1 MKNNCFEN
9 RELSWLRFNARVL
22 EEAQCSATPLLERL
36 NFTAIFQNNL
46 DEFFRV
52 RVGKLLRDRAEDP
65 KQTDPLTDMT
75 PQKQLD
81 AVFDQVRAL
90 VPARDNAYHTVMGEL
105 RSHGLE
111 QVTMRSATVEE
122 QRILAD
128 WFKREIRP
136 LSMPVIIDKGKPFP
150 FLRDRVLYIVLRLES
165 KSGIR
170 MGILPVSDQSQ
181 RIIRLGSGSRFI
193 LAEDVV
199 LALAHTAFANSRVID
214 RTILRVTRSAS
225 ISPEDIGTLRTGDF
239 RTDMQIMLQE
249 RKRLPVV
256 RMELSE
262 TFYQPALEYL
272 CKKLDIKSQQVFYA
286 KAPLDLSFVYD
297 CNTLVSDPALRYDRM
312 VPQKSGMIDEHRMM
326 FTQIRRHDILLN
338 YPYES
343 IRPFLRLLDEA
354 ADDPAVTDISIT
366 LYRMARDSRVIAAL
380 CEAAGHGKKVT
391 ALTEL
396 RARFD
401 EEGNIEWS
409 KTLERAGVQV
419 LYGPQDYKVH
429 SKLLLITRKYRG
441 KTERFTQIG
450 TGNYNEKTAA
460 IYTDYCLM
468 TVNPQIG
475 EDAFQVF
482 EALRRNELPQPQKEL
497 LVAPFGLRTRVMQM
511 IDREIEAVNNGETGY
526 IGLRMNGLCDRS
538 IMKKL
543 VEASCAGV
551 RIELLVRGIC
561 SLIPRIPEKTE
572 HIEVR
577 SIVGR
582 YLEHARV
589 YIFGEEGRNGV
600 YIGSADFMPRNTK
613 KRVEI
618 CAPVLDS
625 GLKARICDEFRLQFD
640 DPVKARYRTAD
651 GEYHLPE
658 QGDPSQSSQELL
670 HKAAYR
676 RAGQSQTDEQAKKRR
691 KSHAGK
697 A

>member
-1 MKNNCFEN
+1 MKNSCFEN

-22 EEAQCSATPLLERL
+22 QEAQCTATPLLERL

-52 RVGKLLRDRAEDP
+52 RVGKLLRDRSEDA

-90 VPARDNAYHTVMGEL
+90 APARDTAYHAIMGEL
-105 RSHGLE
+105 RAYGME
-111 QVTMRSATVEE
+111 QITMRSATEEE
-122 QRILAD
+122 QRILAE

-136 LSMPVIIDKGKPFP
+136 LSMPVVIDKGKPFP

-170 MGILPVSDQSQ
+170 MGILPVSDQCQ
-181 RIIRLGSGSRFI
+181 RIIRLGSGGRFI

-199 LALAHTAFANSRVID
+199 LAFAHTAFANSRVID

-225 ISPEDIGTLRTGDF
+225 IAPEDIGALRTGDF

-262 TFYQPALEYL
+262 TFYQPALAYL
-272 CKKLDIKSQQVFYA
+272 CKKLDIKDQQVFYA

-297 CNTLVSDPALRYDRM
+297 CHTLAPDASLRYTRM

-419 LYGPQDYKVH
+419 IYGPSEYKVH

-460 IYTDYCLM
+460 LYTDYSLM
-468 TVNPQIG
+468 TANPQIG

-497 LVAPFGLRTRVMQM
+497 LVAPFGFRTRVMQM
-511 IDREIEAVNNGETGY
+511 IDREIEAVRDGKEGY
-526 IGLRMNGLCDRS
+526 IGLRMNGLCDRG

-561 SLIPRIPEKTE
+561 SLIPRVPEKTE
-572 HIEVR
+572 NIEVR

-589 YIFGEEGRNGV
+589 YIFGSEGRSTV

-618 CAPVLDS
+618 CAPVLDKE
-625 GLKARICDEFRLQFD
+625 LKKRICEEFRLQFD
-640 DPVKARYRTAD
+640 DPVKARYRTSD

-658 QGDPSQSSQELL
+658 NGDPSLSSQELL
-670 HKAAYR
+670 HLAAYR
-676 RAGQSQTDEQAKKRR
+676 RAGNSGTEERQ
-691 KSHAGK
+691 
-697 A
+697 

>member
-1 MKNNCFEN
+1 MASFSYKRCFMKKTCFEN

-22 EEAQCSATPLLERL
+22 DEAQCQSNPLLERL

-52 RVGKLLRDRAEDP
+52 RVGKLIQMQKDDP
-65 KQTDPLTDMT
+65 KQKDSLSKLT

-81 AVFDQVRAL
+81 AIFEQVRVLAP
-90 VPARDNAYHTVMGEL
+90 VRDAAYHNIMGEL
-105 RSHGLE
+105 RAHGLE
-111 QVTMRSATVEE
+111 QVNIRSATAEE
-122 QRILAD
+122 QRLLAD

-136 LSMPVIIDKGKPFP
+136 LTMPVIADKGKPFP
-150 FLRDRVLYIVLRLES
+150 FLRDRVLYVVLRLES

-170 MGILPVSDQSQ
+170 MGILPLSDQCR
-181 RIIRLGSGSRFI
+181 RIIRLGSGGRFI
-193 LAEDVV
+193 LAEDVI
-199 LALAHTAFANSRVID
+199 LALAHTAFANFRVID

-225 ISPEDIGTLRTGDF
+225 ISPEDIGMLRTGDF

-272 CKKLDIKSQQVFYA
+272 CRKLDITDKQVFYA
-286 KAPLDLSFVYD
+286 KAPLDLSFVYE
-297 CNTLVSDPALRYDRM
+297 CHTLAPDPSLRYERM
-312 VPQKSGMIDEHRMM
+312 VPQKSGMIDEHRTM
-326 FTQIRRHDILLN
+326 FTQIRKKDILLN

-380 CEAAGHGKKVT
+380 CEAAGNGKRVT

-419 LYGPQDYKVH
+419 IYGPAEYKVH
-429 SKLLLITRKYRG
+429 SKLLLIHRKYRG
-441 KTERFTQIG
+441 KTECFTQIG

-460 IYTDYCLM
+460 LYTDYCLM
-468 TVNPQIG
+468 TADVQIG
-475 EDAFQVF
+475 ADAEQVF
-482 EALRRNELPQPQKEL
+482 DALRRNELPQPQKEL
-497 LVAPFGLRTRVMQM
+497 LVAPFGLRSRVIQL
-511 IDREIEAVNNGETGY
+511 IDREIEAAHSGKNGY
-526 IGLRMNGLCDRS
+526 IGLRMNGLCDRE

-551 RIELLVRGIC
+551 TLELLVRGIC
-561 SLIPRIPEKTE
+561 ALIPRIPDQTD

-589 YIFGEEGRNGV
+589 YIFGSGEQSAV
-600 YIGSADFMPRNTK
+600 YIGSADLMPRNTK
-613 KRVEI
+613 NRVEI
-618 CAPVLDS
+618 CAPVHDPK
-625 GLKARICDEFRLQFD
+625 LKQRIYEEFRLQFD

-658 QGDPSQSSQELL
+658 GNDGQTPSQEQL
-670 HKAAYR
+670 HLAAYR
-676 RAGQSQTDEQAKKRR
+676 RAETNHTDDR
-691 KSHAGK
+691 
-697 A
+697 

>member
-1 MKNNCFEN
+1 MLSLKNPCFEN
-9 RELSWLRFNARVL
+9 RELSWLRFNRRVL
-22 EEAQCSATPLLERL
+22 EEAQCNSNPLLERL

-52 RVGKLLRDRAEDP
+52 RVGNLLKAETEDS
-65 KQTDPLTDMT
+65 KQEDPLTGMT
-75 PQKQLD
+75 PQQQLN
-81 AVFDQVRAL
+81 AVYEEVRAL
-90 VPARDNAYHTVMGEL
+90 APVRDAAYHAVMGEL
-105 RSHGLE
+105 RAHGLE
-111 QVTMRSATVEE
+111 QIDMRSATSED
-122 QRILAD
+122 QRILSD

-136 LSMPVIIDKGKPFP
+136 LTMPVIIDKGKPFP
-150 FLRDRVLYIVLRLES
+150 FLRDRVLYIILRLES

-170 MGILPVSDQSQ
+170 MGIIPVSDQCQ
-181 RIIRLGSGSRFI
+181 RIIRLGSGGRFI
-193 LAEDVV
+193 LAEDVI
-199 LALAHTAFANSRVID
+199 LAYAHTVFPGCRVID
-214 RTILRVTRSAS
+214 RTILRATRSAS
-225 ISPEDIGTLRTGDF
+225 ISPEDIGSLRTGDF
-239 RTDMQIMLQE
+239 RADMQIMLQE

-256 RMELSE
+256 RLELSE
-262 TFYQPALEYL
+262 TFYQPALEYI
-272 CKKLDIKSQQVFYA
+272 CKKLKINDKQVFYA
-286 KAPLDLSFVYD
+286 KAPLDLSFVYE
-297 CNTLVSDPALRYDRM
+297 CHTLAPDPTLRYERL
-312 VPQKSGMIDEHRMM
+312 VPQKSSMIDEHRMM
-326 FTQIRRHDILLN
+326 FTQIRKQDILLN

-343 IRPFLRLLDEA
+343 IRSFLRLLDEA

-419 LYGPQDYKVH
+419 IYGPAEYKVH
-429 SKLLLITRKYRG
+429 SKLLLITRRYRG

-460 IYTDYCLM
+460 LYTDYCLM
-468 TVNPQIG
+468 TADPQIG

-482 EALRRNELPQPQKEL
+482 EALRRNEIPQPQTEL
-497 LVAPFGLRTRVMQM
+497 LVAPYGLRSRVTEL
-511 IDREIEAVNNGETGY
+511 IDREIEAVQNGEPGY
-526 IGLRMNGLCDRS
+526 IGLRMNGLCDRG

-543 VEASCAGV
+543 IDASCAGV

-572 HIEVR
+572 NIEVR

-589 YIFGEEGRNGV
+589 SIFGTGERMAV
-600 YIGSADFMPRNTK
+600 YIGSADYMPRNTK

-618 CAPVLDS
+618 CAPVHDPK
-625 GLKARICDEFRLQFD
+625 LKKRICEEFRLQFD

-658 QGDPSQSSQELL
+658 GADPSQNSQEQL

-676 RAGQSQTDEQAKKRR
+676 RAEKNSPNEQS
-691 KSHAGK
+691 
-697 A
+697 